1 MMTLTRKFRTVAI
14 DGLDFRVRADS
25 STFLWQ
31 PREISTIS
39 EISNVLFD
47 SQNRLFLLKQQEARQ
62 HAKATAG
69 VFVEGDDVF
78 LSRESGAD
86 LPSIDDFLPY
96 AAKRSVRPFLADSIP
111 ETSWGSSLSNLLTWP
126 CWNRLRQSAF
136 VETGHR
142 CLLCGTAGKLD
153 CHEIWKYYE
162 PTKGGK
168 IHRGALCGVQRLVKL
183 IPVCAD
189 CHETF
194 HLGLAGIRGRLNIA
208 VERVAALYRL
218 SDDERE
224 AYFAMVKEDWYRRNE
239 FSWALDVSVVGT
251 SLLEIKPEWELQPDG
266 SLSATQK
273 YGTSHTFV
281 LGAPWQ
287 RKGDR
292 EERLISIEAFL
303 HGSVRHKI
311 PSTRVHRS

>member
-1 MMTLTRKFRTVAI
+1 MTVTRKFRTVVI
-14 DGLDFRVRADS
+14 DGCDFRVRDDS

-31 PREISTIS
+31 PREIRTIS
-39 EISNVLFD
+39 GLNKVLFD

-62 HAKATAG
+62 CANATTGVHVEEDG
-69 VFVEGDDVF
+69 VFLFG
-78 LSRESGAD
+78 ESDAD
-86 LPSIDDFLPY
+86 LPSVDDFLPY
-96 AAKRSVRPFLADSIP
+96 AAKKSVRPFLADSIP
-111 ETSWGSSLSNLLTWP
+111 ETSWGSSLSNLLT
-126 CWNRLRQSAF
+126 AF
-136 VETGHR
+136 VAAGHR
-142 CLLCGTAGKLD
+142 CLLCGGAGKLD

-162 PTKGGK
+162 PSEDGQ

-183 IPVCAD
+183 IPVCPD

-208 VERVAALYRL
+208 LERIAALYRL

-224 AYFAMVKEDWYRRNE
+224 AYLTMVKEDWYRRNE
-239 FSWALDVSVVGT
+239 FSWALDVSAVGT
-251 SLLEIKPEWELQPDG
+251 SLLEIKPEWELQPDC
-266 SLSATQK
+266 SLSAKQK

-303 HGSVRHKI
+303 RGSVHHNI
-311 PSTRVHRS
+311 PSSQGHRS

>member
-1 MMTLTRKFRTVAI
+1 MTLTRKFRTVVI
-14 DGLDFRVRADS
+14 DGCDFRVRDDS
-25 STFLWQ
+25 GTFLWQ
-31 PREISTIS
+31 LRGICTIS
-39 EISNVLFD
+39 ELSKVLFD
-47 SQNRLFLLKQQEARQ
+47 SRNRLFLLKQQEARQ
-62 HAKATAG
+62 CANAAAG
-69 VFVEGDDVF
+69 VLVEEDGVF
-78 LSRESGAD
+78 LFGESGAD
-86 LPSIDDFLPY
+86 LPPIEDFLPY

-136 VETGHR
+136 VATGHR
-142 CLLCGTAGKLD
+142 CLLCGAGGKLD

-162 PTKGGK
+162 PGEDGQ

-208 VERVAALYRL
+208 MERVAALYRL

-239 FSWALDVSVVGT
+239 FSWALDVSVVGA
-251 SLLEIKPEWELQPDG
+251 SLLEIKPEWELQPDS
-266 SLSATQK
+266 SLSAKQK

-281 LGAPWQ
+281 LGVPWQ

-292 EERLISIEAFL
+292 EERLISIDAFL
-303 HGSVRHKI
+303 RGSESENI
-311 PSTRVHRS
+311 SSTHRHRS